1 MQISS
6 ENLYCILITQNNEI
20 LVNMVYVELNEEFC
34 GAFIKDEGYRVFFRQ
49 WKRYHILFN

>member
-34 GAFIKDEGYRVFFRQ
+34 GAFIKDEGYRVFF
-49 WKRYHILFN
+49 